1 MLQFQS
7 GDYCICIWDTDR
19 TELAGALRSLAAHVD
34 DEGCNYTL
42 SVTGIGNSQGTDMEK
57 AVRILTLAS
66 GICGALQY
74 EGRETGELS
83 HLIAAIVVACMQFA
97 ESIGCS
103 AGEIQRKID
112 IVIKSLGGNEN
123 HDKTD

>member
-1 MLQFQS
+1 MLNFQTA
-7 GDYCICIWDTDR
+7 DYCLLVWDGDN

-42 SVTGIGNSQGTDMEK
+42 SVTGIGDSQGTDMEK

-66 GICGALQY
+66 EICGALRY
-74 EGRETGELS
+74 DGCETGELR

-97 ESIGCS
+97 KSIGCS
-103 AGEIQRKID
+103 AGEIQRKMD
-112 IVIKSLGGNEN
+112 IIIKAVGGNEN